1 MLNVDIRYYDV
12 ILSTN
17 SEAVNLARLGATT
30 GTVICAKQQNEGHG
44 RMQRIWNSPAGGLWF
59 SIILRPK
66 IDPSSVSQ
74 LTLLAGVAVA
84 RALRKMYETD
94 DIYIKWPNDILLNQ
108 KKIAGILSEAYF
120 NENGYIDY
128 TVVGIGVNVNLKE
141 KDFVKEIRDTA
152 TSLNLGTGKTYAC
165 KKVLQAILTE
175 FFKLYEGWE
184 LNGAHEMIS
193 AWQFLNCTLGH
204 PVVVK
209 DNDRE
214 IFYGIAESMNSDGS
228 LRVKNSE
235 GVIQNF
241 NFGEI
246 SIRSGM
252 GR

>member
-1 MLNVDIRYYDV
+1 M
-12 ILSTN
+12 
-17 SEAVNLARLGATT
+17 
-30 GTVICAKQQNEGHG
+30 
-44 RMQRIWNSPAGGLWF
+44 
-59 SIILRPK
+59 
-66 IDPSSVSQ
+66 
-74 LTLLAGVAVA
+74 
-84 RALRKMYETD
+84 
-94 DIYIKWPNDILLNQ
+94 
-108 KKIAGILSEAYF
+108 
-120 NENGYIDY
+120 
-128 TVVGIGVNVNLKE
+128 GIGVNVNLKE

-214 IFYGIAESMNSDGS
+214 IFYGIAESMDSDGS
-228 LRVKNSE
+228 LRVKSSE
-235 GVIQNF
+235 GIIQNF

>member
-17 SEAVNLARLGATT
+17 SEAANLARLGATT

-44 RMQRIWNSPAGGLWF
+44 RMQRVWNSPAGGLWF

-94 DIYIKWPNDILLNQ
+94 DI
-108 KKIAGILSEAYF
+108 
-120 NENGYIDY
+120 YIDY

-214 IFYGIAESMNSDGS
+214 IFYGIAESMDSDGS
-228 LRVKNSE
+228 LRVKSSE
-235 GVIQNF
+235 GIIQNF